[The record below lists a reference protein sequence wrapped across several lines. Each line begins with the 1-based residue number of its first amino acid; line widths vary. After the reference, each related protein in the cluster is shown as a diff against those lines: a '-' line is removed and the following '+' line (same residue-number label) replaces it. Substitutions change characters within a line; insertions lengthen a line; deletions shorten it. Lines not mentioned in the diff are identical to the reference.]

1 MAARRKYRAREAF
14 LSTARNPFLTVQRS
28 SRPFYALSYPKIVC
42 TTTIGV
48 TSNSCLLNRR
58 FCTYKLIKVDFNP
71 FLKLHSN
78 FELVHF
84 WNFVAV
90 KVLLIPATMDAIIVS
105 LVRSTGVSLSTEL
118 LDKVKETLRRLQ
130 NKLPK
135 GSLGKGENC
144 GTVLALEISCRLTGT
159 AFERKALLKHVL
171 VGENEYQKA
180 LTTCKAALDI
190 TWNFVNVTEVLAMQ
204 YSPELVEGISPILNR
219 YQTIYVDKLPANVK
233 SYVKLDAPLYIC
245 AAFCLVA
252 EMKQVR
258 LNLKMNIYEL
268 N

>member
-1 MAARRKYRAREAF
+1 
-14 LSTARNPFLTVQRS
+14 
-28 SRPFYALSYPKIVC
+28 
-42 TTTIGV
+42 
-48 TSNSCLLNRR
+48 
-58 FCTYKLIKVDFNP
+58 
-71 FLKLHSN
+71 
-78 FELVHF
+78 
-84 WNFVAV
+84 
-90 KVLLIPATMDAIIVS
+90 MDAIIIC
-105 LVRSTGVSLSTEL
+105 LARSTEVSLSTEL

-135 GSLGKGENC
+135 GCLGKGENC
-144 GTVLALEISCRLTGT
+144 RTVLALEISCRLTGT
-159 AFERKALLKHVL
+159 AFERKLLLKHVL

-219 YQTIYVDKLPANVK
+219 YQTVYVDKLPANVK
-233 SYVKLDAPLYIC
+233 GYVKLDAPLYIC

-258 LNLKMNIYEL
+258 SESKTAY
-268 N
+268 